1 MAAPLISVVIPTY
14 RRHQPLKRCLAALQ
28 RQTVEHALFEVLV
41 VDDGSPEPVEGLL
54 VDAPFQELQI
64 RVFRQTNAGPAAAR
78 NRGAREARGALLAF
92 TDDDCQPRPDWLSL
106 LIEGAGHHPGSLI
119 GGSTRNGLDVD
130 LYATTSQLI
139 NDIVYEHFNS
149 KPGGATFFASNNML
163 LPRDD
168 FLRIGGFDEAFP
180 RAGGEDRDFCDR
192 WLAAGLKLHWQPEAV
207 IEHFHAQSLQRFV
220 NLHFRYGQGAW
231 SFQSGREQRGTG
243 SLRDDI
249 GFHRLLPGRIQRR
262 LGRPPGYRRS
272 LQIAAVLLLWQM
284 AYAAGYLR
292 EAARR
297 R

>member
-1 MAAPLISVVIPTY
+1 MVSVVIPTY
-14 RRHQPLKRCLAALQ
+14 RRPQPLQRCLAALS
-28 RQTVEHALFEVLV
+28 RQTVEPTGFEVV
-41 VDDGSPEPVEGLL
+41 VIDDGSPEPVEGLQR
-54 VDAPFQELQI
+54 DPAFQNLQLRI
-64 RVFRQTNAGPAAAR
+64 VRQDNAGPAAAR
-78 NRGAREARGALLAF
+78 NRGAREAQGTLLAF
-92 TDDDCQPRPDWLSL
+92 TDDDCQPRPDWLAL
-106 LIEGAGHHPGSLI
+106 LLEGASHHPGALI
-119 GGSTRNGLDVD
+119 GGSTRNGLDDD

-139 NDIVYEHFNS
+139 NDIVYEHFNG

-192 WLAAGLKLHWQPEAV
+192 WLAAGLTLNWQPEAV

-231 SFQSGREQRGTG
+231 SYQSGREQRGTG
-243 SLRDDI
+243 SLRDDM
-249 GFHRLLPGRIQRR
+249 GFHRLLPQRIQRR

-272 LQIAAVLLLWQM
+272 LQIAAVLLLWQA

-297 R
+297 